1 LQHIAWHSESFA
13 SSWLEFKNAIAVET
27 RLALA
32 FATIH
37 EQHSPL
43 PRYFGIGDPS
53 GVASGM
59 IPL

>member
-1 LQHIAWHSESFA
+1 MILIVARV
-13 SSWLEFKNAIAVET
+13 AVET

-32 FATIH
+32 IATIH
-37 EQHSPL
+37 EQQSPL
-43 PRYFGIGDPS
+43 PCYFGINNPPS